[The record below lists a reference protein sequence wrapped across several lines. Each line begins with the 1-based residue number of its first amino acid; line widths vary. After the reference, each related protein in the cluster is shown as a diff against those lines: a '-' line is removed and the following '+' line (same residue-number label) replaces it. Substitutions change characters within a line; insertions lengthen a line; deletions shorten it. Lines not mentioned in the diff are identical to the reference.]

1 MRRVDERKHVIL
13 PKGVKVETRALLCVR
28 VISVVEC

>member
-1 MRRVDERKHVIL
+1 VIL